1 MVAATAGGDCAEIMS
16 IVYLMWQKFAS
27 PEIATV
33 TKMDAN
39 NLAMVMA
46 PNCLRC
52 NSDDPQVMFDNAR
65 KEMGFI
71 RLLIQHLDTSDVD
84 EIVWPARHRYSSES
98 GNGACPILGRKQC
111 GQNCLSVPSL
121 FWLLWETYLWCE
133 AFVN

>member
-1 MVAATAGGDCAEIMS
+1 MYNKSRVFGGASVNFLYPIFS
-16 IVYLMWQKFAS
+16 VYYDGVSNLSVGFFYFSCFCVLNVPLSSYCEWQKFSA

-52 NSDDPQVMFDNAR
+52 DSSDPQVMFDNAR

-84 EIVWPARHRYSSES
+84 AIV
-98 GNGACPILGRKQC
+98 
-111 GQNCLSVPSL
+111 
-121 FWLLWETYLWCE
+121 
-133 AFVN
+133 